1 MLLAFQKKKKK
12 KKASCKGMHFTVPGG
27 KFGMRHNSITVKSF
41 YNHCKSSALNTRQ
54 WWILSQWIVKVPQL
68 CLTLRPHGL
77 YCPWNSSGQNTRV
90 GSLSL
95 LQGIFPTQQL
105 IPGLPHCRWILY
117 QLIHKGNPRI
127 LEWVAYPFIRESFWC
142 RNWTRV
148 SCIAGRFFTNWAIRE
163 AQWIL
168 R

>member
-1 MLLAFQKKKKK
+1 
-12 KKASCKGMHFTVPGG
+12 MHFTVPGG

-127 LEWVAYPFIRESFWC
+127 LEWVAYPFSRVSS
-142 RNWTRV
+142 WTRNQTGLLH
-148 SCIAGRFFTNWAIRE
+148 CR
-163 AQWIL
+163 WIL
-168 R
+168 YQQSCQRSSKKKENDRQKEKPTCSHLGDWF

>member
-1 MLLAFQKKKKK
+1 
-12 KKASCKGMHFTVPGG
+12 MHFTVPGG

-105 IPGLPHCRWILY
+105 IPGLPPCRWILY

-127 LEWVAYPFIRESFWC
+127 LEWVAYPFIRESFWR